1 MHGINMVKIEGEID
15 NSVIT
20 VDDLRFFLQQL
31 VHYPHT
37 KSVKMQVILIILN
50 YPDIC
55 RILSLRDAFTET
67 DYTLGHKKSHN
78 NFKFKRI
85 EIQNIFLIITES
97 NQESISL
104 GKSNLFGN

>member
-37 KSVKMQVILIILN
+37 KSVKM
-50 YPDIC
+50 
-55 RILSLRDAFTET
+55 
-67 DYTLGHKKSHN
+67 
-78 NFKFKRI
+78 
-85 EIQNIFLIITES
+85 
-97 NQESISL
+97 
-104 GKSNLFGN
+104 